1 MRLYYYFS
9 FAVNRKKD
17 IELQA
22 KEATKLIRSKS
33 LGKMETCTSF
43 YTDISQESYNYVFN
57 KRDGIMEKY
66 EKESDR
72 EPANP
77 INGQISGLTFR
88 ASIENMEGALHPL
101 KSEEK
106 RIGIV
111 PSHLF
116 NENTNLYFAS
126 FYSCDDQ
133 HWVQLVLCKN
143 RSKADVTCSKLLI
156 KLNKYNNPFLYL
168 SKTDPK
174 IIKGTTG
181 VDVEVFY
188 THDVKTKGNVA
199 NIFTGTG

>member
-9 FAVNRKKD
+9 FAVNRKED
-17 IELQA
+17 IELQT
-22 KEATKLIRSKS
+22 KEATELIRSKS

-116 NENTNLYFAS
+116 NENTNLYFS
-126 FYSCDDQ
+126 SSYSCDDQ

-156 KLNKYNNPFLYL
+156 KLNKYNNPFLFI
-168 SKTDPK
+168 SKTDSK

-188 THDVKTKGNVA
+188 THDVKTTGNVA